1 MFIDKLLSLA
11 VGLLFLLVLSCDGPS
26 SKSGNEIN
34 ALASEP
40 TLADDAVFW
49 DYAASSNLL
58 QAEIGQ
64 LAKEKSTAPP
74 IKLLAEEAV
83 QFHISALQELRK
95 LSKKHASVQLPDS
108 LATADSDLV
117 KELEQLEG
125 EEFDTR
131 YRAFINSTHQTQLTR
146 YEEAL
151 QKTEVPELRNWL
163 RNMLAHLHEELQQ
176 HSLLDSL
183 PAGETVE

>member
-1 MFIDKLLSLA
+1 MFIDKMLSLA

-26 SKSGNEIN
+26 ERAESDIN

-83 QFHISALQELRK
+83 QFHSSALQELKK
-95 LSKKHASVQLPDS
+95 LAKKHASVQLPDS
-108 LATADSDLV
+108 LATADRDLV
-117 KELEQLEG
+117 KELAQLEG
-125 EEFDTR
+125 EEFEIR

-163 RNMLAHLHEELQQ
+163 RNMVTHLRKELQQ
-176 HSLLDSL
+176 HSMLDSL
-183 PAGETVE
+183 PAG